1 MDHPKPW
8 LLLRDP
14 SLVEPSAPWCTRLG
28 NLELGILLLD
38 QPWVAG
44 EGLRRADLERSL
56 ARFDR
61 EMPVGPVYFQRV
73 SRAVAGLEAVGSL
86 EGSGSGRSRR
96 FVATPEGFAALVL
109 NLLVVED
116 DPTLDA
122 REFELKRALIA
133 LANVIVERIG
143 ELPSEV
149 GVDPES
155 ERFFRRVEEVTVLGR
170 PVATDEVVSRAF
182 DVRRLI
188 AEQRQ
193 RVLELR
199 AAAEARLRRVTEEAD
214 LAREVDVRR
223 IVGPSGPSGSAGA
236 TGAGVLT
243 DDPAVLEAIRV
254 LASRT
259 VPALSAGAA
268 VLRYGAFLGYL
279 DELAALYSRELG
291 VADLGV
297 FRRRAEGRGA

>member
-28 NLELGILLLD
+28 NLELGILLLA

-223 IVGPSGPSGSAGA
+223 IVGPPGSAGA

-259 VPALSAGAA
+259 VPALNARAA
-268 VLRYGAFLGYL
+268 MVRYEAFLGYL

-297 FRRRAEGRGA
+297 FRRRTEGRNA

>member
-1 MDHPKPW
+1 MDRLQPW

-14 SLVEPSAPWCTRLG
+14 SLVEPSAPWCRRLG
-28 NLELGILLLD
+28 NLELGILLLA

-73 SRAVAGLEAVGSL
+73 RRSVADLEAGGAL
-86 EGSGSGRSRR
+86 EGTGSGRSRR

-109 NLLVVED
+109 NLMVVEE

-122 REFELKRALIA
+122 REFELKRSLIA
-133 LANVIVERIG
+133 LASVISERVA

-149 GVDPES
+149 AVDPEC
-155 ERFFRRVEEVTVLGR
+155 ERFFRRVEEVTVLGH
-170 PVATDEVVSRAF
+170 PVASEELVARAF

-188 AEQRQ
+188 AEQRR
-193 RVLELR
+193 RVEELR
-199 AAAEARLRRVTEEAD
+199 AGAEERLRRVTEEAD
-214 LAREVDVRR
+214 LARGVDLGHL
-223 IVGPSGPSGSAGA
+223 VGPAGRAGA
-236 TGAGVLT
+236 GEPKVLS

-254 LASRT
+254 LATRT
-259 VPALSAGAA
+259 VPALSARAA
-268 VLRYGAFLGYL
+268 VVRYDSFLEYL
-279 DELAALYSRELG
+279 DELATLYSRELR
-291 VADLGV
+291 VADLAV
-297 FRRRAEGRGA
+297 FRRRAEARRG